1 MTGITRSAAARIIAG
16 HFHSSA
22 VHVGGTYDTYTVED
36 NTGRKW
42 KVVSDASIKCQS
54 RGERTASRLYAV
66 EMVTPI
72 CKYEDIETIQQ
83 LVRELRRGGAR
94 VNDSCGIHIHV
105 DASRHDPKTLRN
117 IVNIMAS
124 KEDLLYKALNVQ
136 IDRECYCQKADLRF
150 LEDVNLKHPKSMAE
164 FETLWYN
171 GDSRRNVHYDY
182 SRYHA
187 LNLHSVFSK
196 GTVEFRMFNSTL
208 HAGEV
213 KSYIQLCLAISHQA
227 LVQQRAMRART
238 HSENEKYTFRTWLL
252 RLGLIGDEFKTA
264 RQHLLKNL
272 EGNIA
277 WKDPAQAERLLG
289 QIIVIGTYIKR
300 RNNLIFVGVQRGSI
314 SVQELRLCLNESA
327 ENLCLYGA
335 ECSALIKGDGQLSIE
350 QATAAYALFEAVV
363 EAELESLRSL
373 LVSIEVGE
381 ELHMNLCISGEAPLR
396 HLKDPFPALEWEE
409 DEDGLQYV
417 MLRVEKSGGK

>member
-117 IVNIMAS
+117 IMAS

-187 LNLHSVFSK
+187 LNLHSVFSNANRYCEYRESI
-196 GTVEFRMFNSTL
+196 VYL
-208 HAGEV
+208 HQRKLKCHPEN
-213 KSYIQLCLAISHQA
+213 Q
-227 LVQQRAMRART
+227 QQR
-238 HSENEKYTFRTWLL
+238 
-252 RLGLIGDEFKTA
+252 
-264 RQHLLKNL
+264 RQPNL
-272 EGNIA
+272 
-277 WKDPAQAERLLG
+277 
-289 QIIVIGTYIKR
+289 
-300 RNNLIFVGVQRGSI
+300 
-314 SVQELRLCLNESA
+314 
-327 ENLCLYGA
+327 
-335 ECSALIKGDGQLSIE
+335 
-350 QATAAYALFEAVV
+350 
-363 EAELESLRSL
+363 
-373 LVSIEVGE
+373 
-381 ELHMNLCISGEAPLR
+381 
-396 HLKDPFPALEWEE
+396 
-409 DEDGLQYV
+409 
-417 MLRVEKSGGK
+417 

>member
-1 MTGITRSAAARIIAG
+1 MTGITRSAAAKIIAE
-16 HFHSSA
+16 HFDTSA

-36 NTGRKW
+36 DTGRKW
-42 KVVSDASIKCQS
+42 KVVSDASIQCQS

-66 EMVTPI
+66 EVVSPI

-83 LVRELRRGGAR
+83 LVRELRRGGAK

-213 KSYIQLCLAISHQA
+213 KCYYNKEQIPVKMDDGSSLTGMVYIMDPRMDFGNPSKNYYDIVRQGYEDCGLDTNVLDHAVNDSMDLA
-227 LVQQRAMRART
+227 QQRMECEGMR
-238 HSENEKYTFRTWLL
+238 F
-252 RLGLIGDEFKTA
+252 F
-264 RQHLLKNL
+264 
-272 EGNIA
+272 
-277 WKDPAQAERLLG
+277 
-289 QIIVIGTYIKR
+289 
-300 RNNLIFVGVQRGSI
+300 
-314 SVQELRLCLNESA
+314 
-327 ENLCLYGA
+327 
-335 ECSALIKGDGQLSIE
+335 
-350 QATAAYALFEAVV
+350 
-363 EAELESLRSL
+363 
-373 LVSIEVGE
+373 
-381 ELHMNLCISGEAPLR
+381 
-396 HLKDPFPALEWEE
+396 
-409 DEDGLQYV
+409 
-417 MLRVEKSGGK
+417 